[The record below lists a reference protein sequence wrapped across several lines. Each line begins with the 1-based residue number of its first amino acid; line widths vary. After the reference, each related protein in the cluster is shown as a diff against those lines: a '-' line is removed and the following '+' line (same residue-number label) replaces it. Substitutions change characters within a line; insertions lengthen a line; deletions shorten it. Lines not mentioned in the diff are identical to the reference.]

1 MPGNLDLKPH
11 TYNFLK
17 ENQSRRTE
25 AMVNYV
31 TETDECRSRHL
42 LRYFGQTESVDCGN
56 CDVCRARKNDEK
68 EIETKLKNGL
78 GEGYGIEDVKRITG
92 SPETL
97 PPKVL
102 KVLRRL
108 IDEGIISPPRN

>member
-1 MPGNLDLKPH
+1 MIEIEKEDLKEEMH
-11 TYNFLK
+11 IANAK
-17 ENQSRRTE
+17 NE
-25 AMVNYV
+25 VNV
-31 TETDECRSRHL
+31 FAVR
-42 LRYFGQTESVDCGN
+42 
-56 CDVCRARKNDEK
+56 
-68 EIETKLKNGL
+68 LKNGL